1 MPFNAQCLEC
11 NRGRSVFQH
20 RRKKEGSKDVELQAD
35 FCFLSQTGEVSLEES
50 ERAVKILVITESM
63 SGCLGAI
70 VIGSD
75 NKVVQRQLKEWL
87 DHFGLLS
94 KETSIVIRTVRS
106 LVKRNIDCH

>member
-11 NRGRSVFQH
+11 NRDRLVFQH

-35 FCFLSQTGEVSLEES
+35 CQAGKVSLEES
-50 ERAVKILVITESM
+50 ERAIKILAMIESM

-70 VIGSD
+70 VVGSD
-75 NKVVQRQLKEWL
+75 GKAVQRQLKEWL

-94 KETSIVIRTVRS
+94 KETSIVIRRMQ
-106 LVKRNIDCH
+106 KFR